1 MRTTNVTVILVGL
14 VSLVVALAGC
24 SSDNGNTAAPAAPI
38 ATTVAATAS
47 EAKPVAEAADAE
59 AVIKKLQ
66 TAKLG
71 ITNVA
76 VQDEDTDPN
85 NLIGR
90 PNGYTSRASAD
101 LPGGDTDAE
110 KYDTA
115 RGLVVEVFAEPAQAK
130 RRADYIQT
138 AQQGSPILGTE
149 YHYFTKDGTGLV
161 RVSGKIKP
169 TAAKKIE
176 AAVAQI

>member
-1 MRTTNVTVILVGL
+1 MRTKIVTVISL
-14 VSLVVALAGC
+14 SLVVALAGC
-24 SSDNGNTAAPAAPI
+24 SSSNTAAAPAAT
-38 ATTVAATAS
+38 AAATPAATNADVKT
-47 EAKPVAEAADAE
+47 ETADASGI
-59 AVIKKLQ
+59 IKELDA
-66 TAKLG
+66 AKLG
-71 ITNVA
+71 LTNVA

-101 LPGGDTDAE
+101 LPGGDADAD

-115 RGLVVEVFAEPAQAK
+115 RGVVVEVFAEAADAK
-130 RRADYIQT
+130 RRAEFIES
-138 AQQGSPILGTE
+138 AQQGAPILGTE

-176 AAVAQI
+176 AAVAQL

>member
-1 MRTTNVTVILVGL
+1 MRTKIMTAMSL
-14 VSLVVALAGC
+14 SLVVALAGC
-24 SSDNGNTAAPAAPI
+24 ASADDSTTAAAPAATAAAAPA
-38 ATTVAATAS
+38 ATTADATI
-47 EAKPVAEAADAE
+47 EAKAPDASALVTKLEA
-59 AVIKKLQ
+59 
-66 TAKLG
+66 AKLG
-71 ITNVA
+71 LTNVA

-115 RGLVVEVFAEPAQAK
+115 RGLVVEVFADAASAK
-130 RRADYIQT
+130 RRAEFIES
-138 AQQGSPILGTE
+138 AQQGAPILGTE

-176 AAVAQI
+176 AAVAEL